1 MNGSWFFLA
10 MQKVL
15 EKKRNKALMQYASN
29 NPKISSP
36 KIIRSSKGKKYN
48 PSSEQSI
55 TRILMGVIGDV
66 LIFFFN

>member
-1 MNGSWFFLA
+1 
-10 MQKVL
+10 
-15 EKKRNKALMQYASN
+15 MQYASN

-55 TRILMGVIGDV
+55 TRILMGVIGDA
-66 LIFFFN
+66 LIFFFQLTPTPT